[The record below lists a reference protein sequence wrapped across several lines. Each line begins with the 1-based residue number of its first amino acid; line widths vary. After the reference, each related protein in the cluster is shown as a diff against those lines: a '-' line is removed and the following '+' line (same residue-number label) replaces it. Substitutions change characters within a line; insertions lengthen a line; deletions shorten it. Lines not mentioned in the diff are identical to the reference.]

1 MANDIIPQELI
12 IYRRIL
18 TDALNKITN
27 EMYASNQKMSFKH
40 EFVLIPNTDRPK
52 FLPPNKTYY
61 LFRIFVVDKTNNI
74 VGDTH
79 YLYNNY
85 YPKDAL
91 EAVHIVEKRA
101 IQEWFTN
108 ASKALY
114 NHIHEAY
121 MQEVTVNKNIADDIA
136 VNGATME
143 NVKKLADVKGKE
155 FVENREKELMGKLFT
170 GKN

>member
-27 EMYASNQKMSFKH
+27 EMYASNLKLSFKS
-40 EFVLIPNTDRPK
+40 EFLAIPADNKPK
-52 FLPPNKTYY
+52 FLLPNKSYY
-61 LFRIFVVDKTNNI
+61 LFRVLVVDKTNNI
-74 VGDTH
+74 VGETH

-85 YPKDAL
+85 YPKDAI
-91 EAVHIVEKRA
+91 EALHIVEKRA

-121 MQEVTVNKNIADDIA
+121 INEAKAKQEINDDIA
-136 VNGATME
+136 ANGATVE
-143 NVKKLADVKGKE
+143 NVKKLADVKSKE
-155 FVENREKELMGKLFT
+155 FVENRERELMSKLFT
-170 GKN
+170 GNN